1 MTAGL
6 RFKTMSN
13 PSWLLPKD
21 GDTSGHVSA
30 RMETMTSITNPSISV
45 STQQAPK
52 KFAPVVAPKPKYNPY
67 KPNGHPRA
75 QVVAE
80 GEFPPPP
87 PSVEGLSQIP
97 VEFPPPP
104 TLDQNESS
112 TSSDVQTGKKTLEE
126 RRSSLDAEIDS
137 LTSILADLESS
148 SPYQPRP
155 RQSHGVTSSTPSAIQ
170 GPVTTAAHS
179 PVIGHQRMVIPA
191 QPLLTATKKAAGKPH
206 ASPSLAPALAAKNP
220 PQPVPASYTT
230 ASTSSQPA
238 FNIQVKTAQPN
249 PNFLPPGAQ
258 PTGPELAP
266 APPLPPPPPQ
276 QQYNTPP
283 RSLDP
288 GYRATP
294 ARYPDPG
301 YGYTPSPSHYQD
313 TQPVAP
319 GYGGGYVGEPA
330 YGNQHPWRPEV
341 AYNPSAPAHSTYRQ
355 PGPSKK
361 ASTMEPAPAPPA
373 FQQPPKNVYQP
384 SAPIPAPA
392 PVSAPAPVPVQNPVP
407 APAPAP
413 NVPVARPEDELDRLT
428 KKMLY
433 DMDHPPSDEYFGQCV
448 RCGESVIGD
457 GAGCTAMDQ
466 VFHVDCFTCVT
477 CGHKL
482 RGQAFYAVEKR
493 SYCEPCY
500 ISTLEQ
506 CSVCSKPIMER
517 ILRAT
522 GRAFHPQCFT
532 CVVCHR
538 SLDGIPFTV
547 DSSNQIHCIQDFHKK
562 FAPRCSVCAEPI
574 MPAEGQEE
582 TVRIVA
588 LDRDFH
594 VQCYR
599 CEDCGTLLSDG
610 DTQGCYPLDGHIYC
624 KSCNARRIQLL
635 SAKATTDL

>member
-1 MTAGL
+1 MVSVPIKHS
-6 RFKTMSN
+6 KTWASV
-13 PSWLLPKD
+13 PLSETGSSTSLL
-21 GDTSGHVSA
+21 GDH
-30 RMETMTSITNPSISV
+30 R
-45 STQQAPK
+45 
-52 KFAPVVAPKPKYNPY
+52 
-67 KPNGHPRA
+67 
-75 QVVAE
+75 
-80 GEFPPPP
+80 EFPPPP
-87 PSVEGLSQIP
+87 PSVEGFSQIP
-97 VEFPPPP
+97 AEFPPPP
-104 TLDQNESS
+104 KLDPNESS
-112 TSSDVQTGKKTLEE
+112 ISSDVQMGKKSLEE

-155 RQSHGVTSSTPSAIQ
+155 RQSHGVSSPSGIQ
-170 GPVTTAAHS
+170 GPVSTAAHS

-206 ASPSLAPALAAKNP
+206 TPPSMTPALAAKNP
-220 PQPVPASYTT
+220 AQPVPASYTT

-249 PNFLPPGAQ
+249 PNFLPPGGH

-276 QQYNTPP
+276 QQYNPPP
-283 RSLDP
+283 RSLEP
-288 GYRATP
+288 GYRAAP
-294 ARYPDPG
+294 ARHPDPG
-301 YGYTPSPSHYQD
+301 YGYTPSPPHYQD

-319 GYGGGYVGEPA
+319 GYRGEPA
-330 YGNQHPWRPEV
+330 YGTQHPWRPEV
-341 AYNPSAPAHSTYRQ
+341 AYSPSAPAHSTYRQ

-361 ASTMEPAPAPPA
+361 PYTMEPAPA
-373 FQQPPKNVYQP
+373 FQQPSKNVYQP
-384 SAPIPAPA
+384 LAPI
-392 PVSAPAPVPVQNPVP
+392 SAPAPVQNPVP

-433 DMDHPPSDEYFGQCV
+433 DMDHPPSDDYFGQCV

-482 RGQAFYAVEKR
+482 RGQAFYAVEKK

-500 ISTLEQ
+500 ISALEQ
-506 CSVCSKPIMER
+506 CSVCSQPIMER

-599 CEDCGTLLSDG
+599 CEDCGILLSDG

-624 KSCNARRIQLL
+624 KSCNARCIQLL